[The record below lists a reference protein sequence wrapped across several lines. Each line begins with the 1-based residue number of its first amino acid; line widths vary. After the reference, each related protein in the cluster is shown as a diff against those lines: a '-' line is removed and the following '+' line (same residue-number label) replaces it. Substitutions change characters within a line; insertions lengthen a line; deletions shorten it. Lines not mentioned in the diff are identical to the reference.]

1 MKVLFINPPT
11 PKNETWIRE
20 GRCQQFD
27 IWGAPFPPL
36 SLAMTAGQIKDMAQ
50 IETLD
55 CAPKKLKLEKVLE
68 KIRSFNPDIIF
79 LTVATPTI
87 DSDLG
92 WFARAVKN
100 EMPQIKIAAL
110 GIHITALPKETLERF
125 PSLDFVI
132 SGEPEIIGRELVN
145 HLKTNEPKLSDILG
159 LGFRE
164 RDKIII
170 NNQRPFIEN
179 LDDLEKPDWSG
190 VDFKDYLMPIIG
202 RPFNLIVFSRGCP
215 YNCRFCSAAA
225 YYGKKIRQRSP
236 EKIIDEIEENMD
248 RGIYDFLFWTESATV
263 DRKYLF
269 SVLDKIIEEGLNKK
283 IRWVSN
289 SRVDFVDLE
298 IFQKMRKSGCWQ
310 IIFGIEFGSDQIL
323 KLANKGGE
331 ATVAQAQTAAN
342 LASEAGLAVDGHFI
356 LGFPGENKE
365 TMKETI
371 DLALKLPLTFAH
383 FYMATPF
390 PGSLLFIE
398 ARERYWLREEDFSR
412 VSQNEYSLKTG
423 ELSEELV
430 SKMVASAY
438 GKFYKRPIIFWRIL
452 KLAKTP
458 RQFLNLIKIGTKFI
472 FDLYKK

>member
-1 MKVLFINPPT
+1 
-11 PKNETWIRE
+11 
-20 GRCQQFD
+20 
-27 IWGAPFPPL
+27 
-36 SLAMTAGQIKDMAQ
+36 
-50 IETLD
+50 
-55 CAPKKLKLEKVLE
+55 
-68 KIRSFNPDIIF
+68 
-79 LTVATPTI
+79 
-87 DSDLG
+87 
-92 WFARAVKN
+92 
-100 EMPQIKIAAL
+100 
-110 GIHITALPKETLERF
+110 
-125 PSLDFVI
+125 
-132 SGEPEIIGRELVN
+132 
-145 HLKTNEPKLSDILG
+145 
-159 LGFRE
+159 
-164 RDKIII
+164 
-170 NNQRPFIEN
+170 
-179 LDDLEKPDWSG
+179 
-190 VDFKDYLMPIIG
+190 
-202 RPFNLIVFSRGCP
+202 
-215 YNCRFCSAAA
+215 
-225 YYGKKIRQRSP
+225 
-236 EKIIDEIEENMD
+236 
-248 RGIYDFLFWTESATV
+248 
-263 DRKYLF
+263 
-269 SVLDKIIEEGLNKK
+269 
-283 IRWVSN
+283 
-289 SRVDFVDLE
+289 
-298 IFQKMRKSGCWQ
+298 MRKSGCWQ